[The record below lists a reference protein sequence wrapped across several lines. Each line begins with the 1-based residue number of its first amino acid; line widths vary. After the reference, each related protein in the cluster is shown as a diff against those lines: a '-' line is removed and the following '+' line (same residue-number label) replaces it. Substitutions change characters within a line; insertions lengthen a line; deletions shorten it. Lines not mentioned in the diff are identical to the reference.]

1 MGWFAWGELRM
12 QDVKACRKCMVTM
25 SLSLFA
31 KKKSNKDGLQ
41 HNCKSCFNAYE
52 MALRESKR
60 PPKEIIPDGCKKCSS
75 CKSIKP
81 ESDYSSAIDY
91 SCRSCRASAMKQARD
106 IRRGWCVVSFDG
118 GGRKA
123 CRKCGEI
130 KPVVEFS
137 LEKRSLDGRK
147 YKCKACSSAEKS
159 AWAKARP
166 AHIRGYSQEYR
177 AANPEKWI
185 LRSHLSRVIRKIKG
199 EKWGSSAAILGYDS
213 DKLKARL
220 EFQFL
225 PGMSWDNHGEWEVD
239 HRISV
244 ASFVN
249 RGVVDPAIINCLSNL
264 KPMWK
269 ADNRSKGS
277 KSEARHN

>member
-1 MGWFAWGELRM
+1 
-12 QDVKACRKCMVTM
+12 MVTM
-25 SLSLFA
+25 SLALFA

-41 HNCKSCFNAYE
+41 HNCKSCFNATE
-52 MALRESKR
+52 RKRFASKR
-60 PPKEIIPDGCKKCSS
+60 PARPEAEVIPEGCRKCST
-75 CKSIKP
+75 CKATKTL
-81 ESDYSSAIDY
+81 SDYASSDY
-91 SCRSCRASAMKQARD
+91 SCRPCRTKTAKERNDMK
-106 IRRGWCVVSFDG
+106 RGWCVVSFDG
-118 GGRKA
+118 DGRKA
-123 CRKCGEI
+123 CRKCGDI
-130 KPVVEFS
+130 KALDEFS

-147 YKCKACSSAEKS
+147 YKCKPCSSAEKS

-166 AHIRGYSQEYR
+166 AHIRGYSQGYR

-213 DKLKARL
+213 DKLKVRL